1 VLIGLYPDIMSDILE
16 ITKAWID
23 GDPDPKTR
31 AELSALVDA
40 GAAEELADRMNG
52 SLEFGTAGL
61 RGVVEG
67 GSNRMNR
74 ATVIRATAGLAS
86 YLLAITEPHERLV
99 VIGRDARPS
108 SASFENDAIGVLT
121 AAGFAVRYF
130 EDPTATP
137 LVAYAGLSMAACA
150 SIVVTA
156 SHNPPADNGY
166 KVYAN
171 NGAQIVPPTDRLI
184 AEQIAMVGP
193 ANEVP
198 RAADPYNDPGVEE
211 VSADL
216 FDEYLR
222 EVATSLP
229 PVTGDRGISIVYTA
243 MHGVGGKP
251 VTEALRRF
259 GFKNVHPVSRQY
271 APDGTFPTVSFP
283 NPEEPGALDL
293 SHELAEALDADIVLA
308 NDPDTDR
315 LAVSVPAPG
324 GVWTPLTG
332 NQIGCLLAEF
342 LLSHGDQSGG
352 TVVNSIVSSPMLGQI
367 ADAHGA
373 TWSQS
378 LTGFKWIWNAAL
390 ELEQEGAGDLVL
402 GFEEAL
408 GYSVGTTVRDKDGI
422 SAAVAFAV
430 LAAEAA
436 GDGSIVLDRL
446 GDLYRKYGIWV
457 STQVSIRR
465 ESASGA
471 KEITDAIALLR
482 ADPPSRVG
490 DIDVQ
495 RVVDFLID
503 ADERPTYLGST
514 NLIELDLGE
523 MGRVLARPS
532 GTEPKLKIY
541 VDLTTEFP
549 YDGAWQMAEAALI
562 VKANT
567 VGQDLASWLM
577 KALPAT

>member
-1 VLIGLYPDIMSDILE
+1 V
-16 ITKAWID
+16 
-23 GDPDPKTR
+23 
-31 AELSALVDA
+31 
-40 GAAEELADRMNG
+40 
-52 SLEFGTAGL
+52 
-61 RGVVEG
+61 
-67 GSNRMNR
+67 
-74 ATVIRATAGLAS
+74 
-86 YLLAITEPHERLV
+86 
-99 VIGRDARPS
+99 
-108 SASFENDAIGVLT
+108 
-121 AAGFAVRYF
+121 AAGFRVSYF
-130 EDPTATP
+130 DEPTATP
-137 LVAYAGLSMAACA
+137 LVAYAGLSMGACA

-166 KVYAN
+166 KVYAA
-171 NGAQIVPPTDRLI
+171 NGAQIVPPTDTEI
-184 AEQIAMVGP
+184 ADRIEATGP
-193 ANEVP
+193 ANEEP
-198 RAADPYNDPGVEE
+198 RAADPYGDPGVE
-211 VSADL
+211 AIGPDL
-216 FDEYLR
+216 FDDYLR
-222 EVATSLP
+222 EVAASLP
-229 PVTGDRGISIVYTA
+229 SVTGDRTISIVYTA

-259 GFKNVHPVSRQY
+259 GFKNVHPVARQQ

-293 SHELAEALDADIVLA
+293 AHELAEALDADLVLA

-342 LLSHGDQSGG
+342 LLSHGEHNGG
-352 TVVNSIVSSPMLGQI
+352 TVINSIVSSPMLGQI
-367 ADAHGA
+367 AKAQDA

-390 ELEQEGAGDLVL
+390 ELEHEGVGDLVL

-436 GDGSIVLDRL
+436 ADGSFVLDRL

-457 STQVSIRR
+457 STQVSLRR
-465 ESASGA
+465 ESAAGTE
-471 KEITDAIALLR
+471 EIADAMALLR
-482 ADPPSRVG
+482 AEPPSTVG
-490 DIDVQ
+490 DIEVVS
-495 RVVDFLID
+495 VVDFSIG
-503 ADERPTYLGST
+503 ADERPSYLGST

-549 YDGAWQMAEAALI
+549 RDRAWQLAEAALI

-567 VGQDLASWLM
+567 VGQELASWLM
-577 KALPAT
+577 KAMSAT

>member
-1 VLIGLYPDIMSDILE
+1 MSTIE
-16 ITKAWID
+16 SRTMSWIEA
-23 GDPDPKTR
+23 DPDPATR
-31 AELSALVDA
+31 GELRALLDSGAVD
-40 GAAEELADRMNG
+40 ELVDRMNG

-86 YLLAITEPHERLV
+86 YLLGTTDPGQRLV

-108 SASFENDAIGVLT
+108 SASFESDAVGVLA
-121 AAGFAVRYF
+121 AAGFRVRYF
-130 EDPTATP
+130 KEPTPTP
-137 LVAYAGLSMAACA
+137 LVAYAGLSLDACA

-166 KVYAN
+166 KVYAS
-171 NGAQIVPPTDRLI
+171 NGAQIIPPIDTLI
-184 AEQIAMVGP
+184 AEKIAMAGP
-193 ANEVP
+193 ANEIA
-198 RAADPYNDPGVEE
+198 RAADPYGGPGVQAID
-211 VSADL
+211 SDL
-216 FDEYLR
+216 FEAYLR
-222 EVATSLP
+222 DIAASLP

-243 MHGVGGKP
+243 MHGVGGKS
-251 VTEALRRF
+251 VTEALRKF
-259 GFKNVHPVSRQY
+259 GFKQVHPVARQY
-271 APDGTFPTVSFP
+271 APDGTFPTVLFP

-293 SHELAEALDADIVLA
+293 SHELAEALDADLVLA

-324 GVWTPLTG
+324 GVWNPLTG

-342 LLSHGDQSGG
+342 LLSHRETGPG
-352 TVVNSIVSSPMLGQI
+352 TVINSIVSTPMLGRI
-367 ADAHGA
+367 ADAHGVM
-373 TWSQS
+373 WRQS

-390 ELEQEGAGDLVL
+390 ELENDGDGSLVL

-436 GDGSIVLDRL
+436 ADGSMVLDRV
-446 GDLYRKYGIWV
+446 GDMYRRYGIWV

-465 ESASGA
+465 DSPTGA
-471 KEITDAIALLR
+471 EDIAAAMATLR
-482 ADPPSRVG
+482 RDPPSSLKSAQV
-490 DIDVQ
+490 V
-495 RVVDFLID
+495 RVVDFSTGAD
-503 ADERPTYLGST
+503 ARPSYLGAT

-523 MGRVLARPS
+523 TGRVLARPS

-541 VDLTTEFP
+541 VDLTATFP
-549 YDGAWQMAEAALI
+549 TDGAWQVAEASLSAQ
-562 VKANT
+562 ASA
-567 VGQDLASWLM
+567 VGEELASWLSDTM
-577 KALPAT
+577 PAG

>member
-1 VLIGLYPDIMSDILE
+1 MTDIRQL
-16 ITKAWID
+16 TQAWID
-23 GDPDPKTR
+23 GDPDPVTR
-31 AELSALVDA
+31 AELKNLLDA
-40 GAAEELADRMNG
+40 GATAELESRMDG

-74 ATVIRATAGLAS
+74 ATVIRATAGLAA
-86 YLLAITEPHERLV
+86 YLLSTTDPDHRLV

-108 SASFENDAIGVLT
+108 SQSFQDDSIGVLT
-121 AAGFAVRYF
+121 AAGFTVRYF
-130 EDPTATP
+130 NEPTPTP
-137 LVAYAGLSMAACA
+137 LVAYAGLSMGACA

-166 KVYAN
+166 KVYAV
-171 NGAQIVPPTDRLI
+171 NGAQIVPPMDTDI
-184 AEQIAMVGP
+184 AGTITKVGP

-198 RAADPYNDPGVEE
+198 RAADPYAHSSVARIGP
-211 VSADL
+211 DL

-222 EVATSLP
+222 SVAASLP
-229 PVTGDRGISIVYTA
+229 PITGDRSISIVYSA
-243 MHGVGGKP
+243 MHGVGGKS

-259 GFKNVHPVSRQY
+259 GFKQVHPVARQF

-283 NPEEPGALDL
+283 NPEEPGAMDL
-293 SHELAEALDADIVLA
+293 SHELAESLDADIVLA

-315 LAVSVPAPG
+315 LAVSVPSPG
-324 GVWTPLTG
+324 GIWRPLSG

-342 LLSHGDQSGG
+342 LLRHGNHQAG
-352 TVVNSIVSSPMLGQI
+352 TVINSIVSSPMLGVI
-367 ADAHGA
+367 AEAHGVV
-373 TWSQS
+373 WRQS

-390 ELEQEGAGDLVL
+390 ELEIEGSGALIL

-422 SAAVAFAV
+422 SAAVAFAT

-436 GDGSIVLDRL
+436 ADNQIVLDRL
-446 GDLYRKYGIWV
+446 GDLYERYGVWV

-465 ESASGA
+465 DTPSGA
-471 KEITDAIALLR
+471 EEISAAMARLR
-482 ADPPSRVG
+482 AEAPGSLADL
-490 DIDVQ
+490 D
-495 RVVDFLID
+495 VVDVLD
-503 ADERPTYLGST
+503 YSTGADGRPSYLGAT

-532 GTEPKLKIY
+532 GTEPKLKVY
-541 VDLTTEFP
+541 VDLTTP
-549 YDGAWQMAEAALI
+549 YPSHGAWLAAESSLLGT
-562 VKANT
+562 ANA
-567 VGQDLASWLM
+567 VGRSLASWLEDSM
-577 KALPAT
+577 ANN

>member
-1 VLIGLYPDIMSDILE
+1 
-16 ITKAWID
+16 
-23 GDPDPKTR
+23 
-31 AELSALVDA
+31 
-40 GAAEELADRMNG
+40 MNG
-52 SLEFGTAGL
+52 NLEFGTAGL

-86 YLLAITEPHERLV
+86 YLLASTEPDQRLV

-108 SASFENDAIGVLT
+108 SESFQNDAIGVLR

-130 EDPTATP
+130 EQPTPTP

-166 KVYAN
+166 KVYAA
-171 NGAQIVPPTDRLI
+171 NGAQIVPPTDGLI
-184 AEQIAMVGP
+184 AEQITMVGP

-198 RAADPYNDPGVEE
+198 RAADPYRDPDVEAIG
-211 VSADL
+211 SDL

-222 EVATSLP
+222 DVAASLP
-229 PVTGDRGISIVYTA
+229 SVTGDRGISIVYTA
-243 MHGVGGKP
+243 MHGVGGRS

-259 GFKNVHPVSRQY
+259 GFKQVHPVARQY

-293 SHELAEALDADIVLA
+293 SHELAESLDADLVLA

-324 GVWTPLTG
+324 GVWGPLTG

-342 LLSHGDQSGG
+342 LLAHGERGAG
-352 TVVNSIVSSPMLGQI
+352 TVINSIVSTPMLGRI
-367 ADAHGA
+367 ADAHGVMWRQ
-373 TWSQS
+373 T

-390 ELEQEGAGDLVL
+390 DLENDGDGSLIF

-436 GDGSIVLDRL
+436 ASGMTVLDRV
-446 GDLYRKYGIWV
+446 DDMYSRYGIWV

-465 ESASGA
+465 DSPSGA
-471 KEITDAIALLR
+471 NDIAQAMSFLRSEPPATLGGVQVKGVTDFSTGAEAR
-482 ADPPSRVG
+482 PS
-490 DIDVQ
+490 
-495 RVVDFLID
+495 
-503 ADERPTYLGST
+503 YLGST

-541 VDLTTEFP
+541 VDLTGSYPE
-549 YDGAWQMAEAALI
+549 DGAWQAAASTL
-562 VKANT
+562 KAQANA
-567 VGQDLASWLM
+567 VGEDLASWLTGTM
-577 KALPAT
+577 TVS

>member
-1 VLIGLYPDIMSDILE
+1 
-16 ITKAWID
+16 
-23 GDPDPKTR
+23 
-31 AELSALVDA
+31 
-40 GAAEELADRMNG
+40 
-52 SLEFGTAGL
+52 
-61 RGVVEG
+61 
-67 GSNRMNR
+67 
-74 ATVIRATAGLAS
+74 LAS
-86 YLLAITEPHERLV
+86 YLLATTEPDQRLV

-108 SASFENDAIGVLT
+108 SESFQNDAIGVLT

-130 EDPTATP
+130 EQPTPTP

-166 KVYAN
+166 KVYAA
-171 NGAQIVPPTDRLI
+171 NGAQIIPPTDGLI
-184 AEQIAMVGP
+184 AEQITMVGP

-198 RAADPYNDPGVEE
+198 RAADPYSGPDVE
-211 VSADL
+211 VIGPDL

-222 EVATSLP
+222 DVAASLP

-243 MHGVGGKP
+243 MHGVGGKS

-259 GFKNVHPVSRQY
+259 GFKRVHPVARQY

-293 SHELAEALDADIVLA
+293 SHELAEALDADLVLA

-324 GVWTPLTG
+324 GVWSPLTG

-342 LLSHGDQSGG
+342 LLNKRETDEGI
-352 TVVNSIVSSPMLGQI
+352 VINSIVSTPMLGRI
-367 ADAHGA
+367 ADAHGVMWRQ
-373 TWSQS
+373 T

-390 ELEQEGAGDLVL
+390 ELERSGDGNLVL

-436 GDGSIVLDRL
+436 ADHKSVLDRV
-446 GDLYRKYGIWV
+446 GEMYEKYGIWV

-465 ESASGA
+465 DTTSGA
-471 KEITDAIALLR
+471 EEIAAAMASLR
-482 ADPPSRVG
+482 NQSPSSVG
-490 DIDVQ
+490 GVDVEGA
-495 RVVDFLID
+495 VDFAVG
-503 ADERPTYLGST
+503 ADTRPSYLGAT
-514 NLIELDLGE
+514 NLIELNLGA

-541 VDLTTEFP
+541 VDLTTPFP
-549 YDGAWQMAEAALI
+549 ADGAWQKAEGTL
-562 VKANT
+562 KTQANA
-567 VGQDLASWLM
+567 VGEDLATWLT
-577 KALPAT
+577 KAVPTA

>member
-1 VLIGLYPDIMSDILE
+1 
-16 ITKAWID
+16 
-23 GDPDPKTR
+23 
-31 AELSALVDA
+31 
-40 GAAEELADRMNG
+40 
-52 SLEFGTAGL
+52 
-61 RGVVEG
+61 
-67 GSNRMNR
+67 
-74 ATVIRATAGLAS
+74 
-86 YLLAITEPHERLV
+86 

-108 SASFENDAIGVLT
+108 SASFQADAIGVLS
-121 AAGFAVRYF
+121 AAGFRVRYF
-130 EDPTATP
+130 EEPTPTP

-166 KVYAN
+166 KVYAA
-171 NGAQIVPPTDRLI
+171 NGAQIVSPTDKLI
-184 AEQIAMVGP
+184 AQQIAITGL

-198 RAADPYNDPGVEE
+198 RAADPYTGPEIGAIG
-211 VSADL
+211 SDL
-216 FDEYLR
+216 FEDYLR
-222 EVATSLP
+222 DVAASLP

-243 MHGVGGKP
+243 MHGVGGKS

-259 GFKNVHPVSRQY
+259 GFNRVHPVAQQY

-293 SHELAEALDADIVLA
+293 SHELAEALDADLVLA

-324 GVWTPLTG
+324 GVWNPLTG

-342 LLSHGDQSGG
+342 LLGHGEGDPG
-352 TVVNSIVSSPMLGQI
+352 TVINSIVSTPMLGRI
-367 ADAHGA
+367 AKAHGA
-373 TWSQS
+373 LWTQT

-390 ELEQEGAGDLVL
+390 EVEEGGGGSLVL

-430 LAAEAA
+430 LAAEASA
-436 GDGSIVLDRL
+436 DGSMVLDRV
-446 GDLYRKYGIWV
+446 GEMYRKYGVWV

-465 ESASGA
+465 DSPSGA
-471 KEITDAIALLR
+471 EEIADAMALLR
-482 ADPPSRVG
+482 SSPPSLVG
-490 DIDVQ
+490 GIQV
-495 RVVDFLID
+495 
-503 ADERPTYLGST
+503 ERILDYSVGAEDRPSYLGST

-541 VDLTTEFP
+541 VDLTGSYP
-549 YDGAWQMAEAALI
+549 DDGAWQAAEGSLQVQARD
-562 VKANT
+562 
-567 VGQDLASWLM
+567 VGKDLASWLLEAM
-577 KALPAT
+577 PPI

>member
-1 VLIGLYPDIMSDILE
+1 MDDIYR
-16 ITKAWID
+16 ITQTWID
-23 GDPDPKTR
+23 GDPDPQTR
-31 AELSALVDA
+31 SELIALLNT
-40 GAAEELADRMNG
+40 GASEELEDRMNG

-86 YLLAITEPHERLV
+86 YLLAMTEPDERLV

-108 SASFENDAIGVLT
+108 SELFQSDAIGVLT
-121 AAGFAVRYF
+121 TAGFAVRYF
-130 EDPTATP
+130 EQPTPTP

-166 KVYAN
+166 KVYAA
-171 NGAQIVPPTDRLI
+171 NGAQIIPPTDGLI
-184 AEQIAMVGP
+184 AEQIAIAGP

-198 RAADPYNDPGVEE
+198 RAADPYGDPGVEAIGSD
-211 VSADL
+211 V
-216 FDEYLR
+216 FDQYLR
-222 EVATSLP
+222 DVAASLP
-229 PVTGDRGISIVYTA
+229 PVTGNRDISIVYTA

-251 VTEALRRF
+251 VTDALRRF
-259 GFKNVHPVSRQY
+259 GFKNVHPVARQY

-293 SHELAEALDADIVLA
+293 SHELAESLDADLVLA

-324 GVWTPLTG
+324 GVWGPLTG
-332 NQIGCLLAEF
+332 NQIGCLLAEV
-342 LLSHGDQSGG
+342 LLARGEYDMG
-352 TVVNSIVSSPMLGQI
+352 TVMNSIVSTPMLGRI
-367 ADAHGA
+367 ADAHGVIWRQ
-373 TWSQS
+373 T

-390 ELEQEGAGDLVL
+390 ELEADGDGGLIL

-436 GDGSIVLDRL
+436 ADGRSVLDRV
-446 GDLYRKYGIWV
+446 GDMYEKYGIWV
-457 STQVSIRR
+457 SAQVSIRR
-465 ESASGA
+465 DSPTGA
-471 KEITDAIALLR
+471 EEIAQAMSLLR
-482 ADPPSRVG
+482 SEPPSSVGGIRVE
-490 DIDVQ
+490 D
-495 RVVDFLID
+495 VVDYAIGAED
-503 ADERPTYLGST
+503 RPSYLGST
-514 NLIELDLGE
+514 NLIELDLGD

-541 VDLTTEFP
+541 VDLTASYPE
-549 YDGAWQMAEAALI
+549 DGAWQSAETSLKGRAGE
-562 VKANT
+562 
-567 VGQDLASWLM
+567 VGEDLASWLKGAM
-577 KALPAT
+577 SAKQTL